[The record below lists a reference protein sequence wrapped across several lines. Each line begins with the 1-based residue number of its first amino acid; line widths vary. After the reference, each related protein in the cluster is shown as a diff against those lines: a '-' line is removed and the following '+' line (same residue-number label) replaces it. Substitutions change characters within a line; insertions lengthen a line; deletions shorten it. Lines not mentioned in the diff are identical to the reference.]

1 LSIPEVSIE
10 ADRGANLEK
19 HAWSFQHDMDGAFG
33 TRRHRRKPFI
43 NITSLVDVLFILLL
57 FLMVSTT
64 FRQHQG
70 LDVSVPQASTAT
82 QQNLDT
88 HEISVTK
95 AGEYFF
101 GGQPVD
107 EDGLRLAIGDTLKKA
122 PKSVLVLRADEGAN
136 FGKVVR
142 AMDIA
147 REMGG
152 EKLVIPTRPP
162 DATPPVP
169 AP

>member
-1 LSIPEVSIE
+1 
-10 ADRGANLEK
+10 
-19 HAWSFQHDMDGAFG
+19 MDGAFG

-64 FRQHQG
+64 FQQHLG
-70 LDVSVPQASTAT
+70 LNISVPAAATAS
-82 QQNLDT
+82 QQNLDS
-88 HEISVTK
+88 HEISVTQ
-95 AGEYFF
+95 AGEYYF
-101 GGQPVD
+101 GGQRVD
-107 EDGLRLAIGDTLKKA
+107 ENGLRSALAEALKKD
-122 PKSVLVLRADEGAN
+122 PKAMLVLRADEGAN

-152 EKLVIPTRPP
+152 EKLVIPTR
-162 DATPPVP
+162 TPEQE
-169 AP
+169 